1 VDDDDIMA
9 GDGTVP
15 PVRDRS
21 VVSRTPFGYLF
32 APELRQRLRW
42 FVGLR
47 WFAVGGL
54 GLASLV
60 GPRMG
65 VPDVWPSLA
74 IVAAL
79 VAAYNIWFS
88 VRLRADLAAQ
98 GRYRELR
105 NFAIRQMVL
114 DLAAVLVTMHFTG
127 GCSSP
132 ILAFVVFHMAIGTI
146 MISTRIMYVLG
157 AGTCA
162 AAITMFTAE
171 RVGILGSHPLA
182 VDGVPARLPCFL
194 AAPLLFALVFG
205 VIYLVD
211 TVTSRFKVR
220 SLELHETT
228 RELIASTEE
237 LQRSLEARDELQ
249 RQKAH
254 YMRISAHQLR
264 SPLGTIK
271 TSLQVM
277 LDGFVDPGSEQGRR
291 LLAGTA
297 ERVDGLIEIV
307 NDLLEL
313 AKMREGRNKA
323 PWARNVSLSQILAD
337 IFDAKDTYARERL
350 VELVPDFISERA
362 VILDWAVPPDL
373 VYAFENLVDNA
384 IKYSRPEGGRVVVDH
399 HASDGWVAV
408 TVEDNGLGIPED
420 LQDDV
425 FLEFTRAPNAK
436 RHTSEGTGLGLSV
449 VREAVQMHG
458 GHVELQSR
466 EGVGTRFT
474 VWLPL
479 HHEPPEIEAH
489 TLGVRT

>member
-1 VDDDDIMA
+1 
-9 GDGTVP
+9 
-15 PVRDRS
+15 
-21 VVSRTPFGYLF
+21 
-32 APELRQRLRW
+32 
-42 FVGLR
+42 
-47 WFAVGGL
+47 
-54 GLASLV
+54 
-60 GPRMG
+60 
-65 VPDVWPSLA
+65 VPDAWPSLA
-74 IVAAL
+74 VVAGL
-79 VAAYNIWFS
+79 VAAYNVWFS
-88 VRLRADLAAQ
+88 VRLRDDLAAQ
-98 GRYRELR
+98 GRYQELR
-105 NFAIRQMVL
+105 NCAIRQMVL

-162 AAITMFTAE
+162 AAVSMFAAE
-171 RVGILGSHPLA
+171 RFGIIGSHPLVTA
-182 VDGVPARLPCFL
+182 AGPAGLPCAL
-194 AAPLLFALVFG
+194 ATPLLLALVFG

-277 LDGFVDPGSEQGRR
+277 LDGFVDPASEQGRR

-297 ERVDGLIEIV
+297 ERVDGLIDIV

-313 AKMREGRNKA
+313 AKMREGRSRA
-323 PWARNVSLSQILAD
+323 PWTRHVSLSQILAD

-384 IKYSRPEGGRVVVDH
+384 IKYSRTEGGRVVVRQQVI
-399 HASDGWVAV
+399 DGWVAV
-408 TVEDNGLGIPED
+408 TVEDNGLGIPEEMLD
-420 LQDDV
+420 EV

-449 VREAVQMHG
+449 VREAAEMHG
-458 GHVELQSR
+458 GRVEAESS
-466 EGVGTRFT
+466 VGTGSRFT
-474 VWLPL
+474 VWLPI
-479 HHEPPEIEAH
+479 HHRPPELEH
-489 TLGVRT
+489 RDLSSGE

>member
-1 VDDDDIMA
+1 MVSSSPHPAARDGSGARGARVDEASDS
-9 GDGTVP
+9 VE
-15 PVRDRS
+15 RDVAAAVMRGRPA
-21 VVSRTPFGYLF
+21 VSRTPFGYLF

-47 WFAVGGL
+47 WLAVGGL
-54 GLASLV
+54 ALASVV
-60 GPRMG
+60 GPRLG

-74 IVAAL
+74 VVAGL
-79 VAAYNIWFS
+79 VAAYNVWFS
-88 VRLRADLAAQ
+88 VRLRVDLAAQ
-98 GRYRELR
+98 GRYQELR
-105 NFAIRQMVL
+105 DCAIRQMVL

-132 ILAFVVFHMAIGTI
+132 ILPFVVFHMAIGTI

-157 AGTCA
+157 AATCA
-162 AAITMFTAE
+162 ATIVMFVSE
-171 RVGILGSHPLA
+171 RVGLLDSHPLT
-182 VDGVPARLPCFL
+182 VDGASASLPCFL
-194 AAPLLFALVFG
+194 ATPLLLALVFG

-277 LDGFVDPGSEQGRR
+277 LDGFVDPASEQGRR

-297 ERVDGLIEIV
+297 ERVDGLIAIV

-313 AKMREGRNKA
+313 AKMREGRSKA
-323 PWARNVSLSQILAD
+323 PWTRQVGLSQILAD

-350 VELVPDFISERA
+350 V
-362 VILDWAVPPDL
+362 
-373 VYAFENLVDNA
+373 
-384 IKYSRPEGGRVVVDH
+384 
-399 HASDGWVAV
+399 
-408 TVEDNGLGIPED
+408 
-420 LQDDV
+420 
-425 FLEFTRAPNAK
+425 
-436 RHTSEGTGLGLSV
+436 
-449 VREAVQMHG
+449 
-458 GHVELQSR
+458 
-466 EGVGTRFT
+466 
-474 VWLPL
+474 
-479 HHEPPEIEAH
+479 
-489 TLGVRT
+489 